1 MLKLLVYLMFFPI
14 IIAFKMMGWIVKGIL
29 GIFKMMGWIVKGI
42 LGIFKMIGVADFF
55 WKL

>member
-14 IIAFKMMGWIVKGIL
+14 IIAFKMMGWI
-29 GIFKMMGWIVKGI
+29 GI

>member
-1 MLKLLVYLMFFPI
+1 MLELLVYLMFFPI
-14 IIAFKMMGWIVKGIL
+14 IIAFKMMGWIVKE
-29 GIFKMMGWIVKGI
+29 I

>member
-1 MLKLLVYLMFFPI
+1 MLKSLVYLMFFPI

-29 GIFKMMGWIVKGI
+29 GIFKM
-42 LGIFKMIGVADFF
+42 IGVADFF

>member
-14 IIAFKMMGWIVKGIL
+14 II
-29 GIFKMMGWIVKGI
+29 GWIVKGI

>member
-14 IIAFKMMGWIVKGIL
+14 IIAFKM
-29 GIFKMMGWIVKGI
+29 IVKGI

>member
-1 MLKLLVYLMFFPI
+1 MSESRTVTAHGIFNTI
-14 IIAFKMMGWIVKGIL
+14 IIA
-29 GIFKMMGWIVKGI
+29 FKMMGWIVKGI

>member
-29 GIFKMMGWIVKGI
+29 GIFKM
-42 LGIFKMIGVADFF
+42 IGVAISSGNYNVY
-55 WKL
+55 

>member
-14 IIAFKMMGWIVKGIL
+14 IA
-29 GIFKMMGWIVKGI
+29 FKMMGWIVKGI

>member
-1 MLKLLVYLMFFPI
+1 MLELLVYLMFFPI

-29 GIFKMMGWIVKGI
+29 GIFKMID
-42 LGIFKMIGVADFF
+42 VADFF

>member
-29 GIFKMMGWIVKGI
+29 GIFKMIV
-42 LGIFKMIGVADFF
+42 VADFF

>member
-1 MLKLLVYLMFFPI
+1 
-14 IIAFKMMGWIVKGIL
+14 
-29 GIFKMMGWIVKGI
+29 MMGWIVKGI

>member
-14 IIAFKMMGWIVKGIL
+14 IIAFKMMGWIVKGI
-29 GIFKMMGWIVKGI
+29 
-42 LGIFKMIGVADFF
+42 FKMIGVADFF

>member
-1 MLKLLVYLMFFPI
+1 MFRYMKGAAYVRIVSLLNVFPI
-14 IIAFKMMGWIVKGIL
+14 IIA
-29 GIFKMMGWIVKGI
+29 FKMMGWIVKGI

>member
-29 GIFKMMGWIVKGI
+29 GIFKM
-42 LGIFKMIGVADFF
+42 IGVADFF
-55 WKL
+55 WKLECVKKSL

>member
-29 GIFKMMGWIVKGI
+29 TLLSAYFGSKIME
-42 LGIFKMIGVADFF
+42 
-55 WKL
+55 